1 MKKNDI
7 EMPFLTPYQML
18 HAFLNHL
25 TTLGFLTRG
34 YGGRFKKNLPFGE
47 SYKTMKLVKILK
59 Y

>member
-1 MKKNDI
+1 
-7 EMPFLTPYQML
+7 ML